1 MESNTKT
8 GQQEETGRNEA
19 KIIHVG
25 ELLSYL
31 MRVKDGRKRRGIRYG
46 LEIILVIFI
55 LAKLCGQNK
64 IYGIR
69 DWAQRCSSFLVE
81 ALRLKRKQLPH
92 HSTYRRILAE
102 GINEEELELGLTE
115 CFIDGSF
122 IIKKRPFL

>member
-8 GQQEETGRNEA
+8 GQNEA
-19 KIIHVG
+19 KIIHAG

-69 DWAQRCSSFLVE
+69 DWAQRRSSFLVE

-115 CFIDGSF
+115 CFIDSSF